1 LSVWEKTLL
10 FCLQES
16 VERRGIE
23 EKWVVAI
30 PGCLGPQGSQ
40 VTNTLVLS
48 SHLSISA
55 WGWMIHGHLGFL
67 CGSLAFSQAGGV
79 SGEGLVGSWQL
90 GLLSLA
96 VSESFFH
103 DSRVLVF
110 LAYTIFWQSL
120 SYSYSLLTGL
130 PGRPGQAINGKDGDR
145 GSPGAPGEAGRP
157 GRPGPVGLPGFCEPA
172 ACLGASAYT
181 SARLTE
187 PGSIKGP

>member
-1 LSVWEKTLL
+1 MNQNKQREKYLSVWEKGTP

-16 VERRGIE
+16 VERREIK
-23 EKWVVAI
+23 EKWDVAI
-30 PGCLGPQGSQ
+30 PGCLGHQGSQ
-40 VTNTLVLS
+40 VTNTLGL
-48 SHLSISA
+48 
-55 WGWMIHGHLGFL
+55 GW
-67 CGSLAFSQAGGV
+67 
-79 SGEGLVGSWQL
+79 
-90 GLLSLA
+90 A
-96 VSESFFH
+96 VSVSSFREICGPVFPAC
-103 DSRVLVF
+103 SFLVF
-110 LAYTIFWQSL
+110 LTLVWPL
-120 SYSYSLLTGL
+120 LLTGL